1 MILGIGT
8 DLVEVARIHAAL
20 ERHGARLIDRL
31 LGPEERDRLPKNS
44 RAAQAAWLA
53 KRFATKEAVAKAL
66 GTGFRDGLRLSDI
79 QTRHN
84 GQGRPEVV
92 LGGRARE
99 RFEQLGGGE
108 ISLSVSDE
116 RSYALAFVVISR

>member
-8 DLVEVARIHAAL
+8 DLVEIARIRGAL
-20 ERHGARLIDRL
+20 ERHGDRLIERV
-31 LGPEERDRLPKNS
+31 LGAEERQRLPEANP
-44 RAAQAAWLA
+44 AAWLA

-66 GTGFRDGLRLSDI
+66 GTGFRDGLRLVDI
-79 QTRHN
+79 QTRHDGN
-84 GQGRPEVV
+84 GRPEVV
-92 LGGRARE
+92 LLGRARE
-99 RFEQLGGGE
+99 VFERMGAGE

>member
-8 DLVEVARIHAAL
+8 DLVEIARIQGAL
-20 ERHGARLIDRL
+20 DRHGERLVDRV
-31 LGPEERDRLPKNS
+31 LGPEELERLPETN
-44 RAAQAAWLA
+44 RAAWLA

-66 GTGFRDGLRLSDI
+66 GTGFRDGLRLVDI
-79 QTRHN
+79 QTRHDEF
-84 GQGRPEVV
+84 GRPDVV
-92 LGGRARE
+92 LSGQAQQTFE
-99 RFEQLGGGE
+99 RMGASE

>member
-8 DLVEVARIHAAL
+8 DLVEIDRIRAAL
-20 ERHGARLIDRL
+20 ERHGARLADRL
-31 LGPEERDRLPKNS
+31 LGPEERERLPS
-44 RAAQAAWLA
+44 HDPAAWLA

-66 GTGFRDGLRLSDI
+66 GTGFRHGLRLTDI
-79 QTRHN
+79 QTRHDRN
-84 GQGRPEVV
+84 GRPEVV

-99 RFEQLGGGE
+99 IFEQMGAGQL
-108 ISLSVSDE
+108 SLSVSDE

>member
-8 DLVEVARIHAAL
+8 DLVEIERIRVAL
-20 ERHGARLIDRL
+20 DRHGKRLIERV
-31 LGPEERDRLPKNS
+31 LGPDERDRLPETN
-44 RAAQAAWLA
+44 RPAWIA

-66 GTGFRDGLRLSDI
+66 GTGFRDGLRLVDI
-79 QTRHN
+79 QTRHDGN
-84 GQGRPEVV
+84 GRPEVV

-99 RFEQLGGGE
+99 VLKRMGGGE
-108 ISLSVSDE
+108 ISLSISDE